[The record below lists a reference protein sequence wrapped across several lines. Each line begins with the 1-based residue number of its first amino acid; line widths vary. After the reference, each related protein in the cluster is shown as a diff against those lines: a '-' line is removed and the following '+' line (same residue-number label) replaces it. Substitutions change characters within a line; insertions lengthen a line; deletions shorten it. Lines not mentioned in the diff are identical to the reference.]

1 MGAESVPT
9 EAGGSRAAAR
19 APVHAWRSRALA
31 AVSHHRSVQAWHG
44 LLVAFFLLF
53 VLLPTLYVLGYVAMD
68 WNGVQSIFAD
78 PILSGRILPAV
89 LYSFSVAGSVALFD
103 LVAGLPLAWLLV
115 RHEFRGKSWFDTLI
129 DSPLAVTTAGL
140 GFSVVLFWGV
150 SPTIT
155 QHPPFSLGLTNS
167 AFLILVLLHL
177 TTTFPY
183 MVRSLAAILQEID
196 IEYENAARAAGAS
209 RLTAAR
215 TITLPMFRSGMATG
229 LLLVLAKALSDTG
242 GALTALTLIGAVNAD
257 TSNPANLYAPF
268 TGNGTAL
275 IGIWKSFATHAGT
288 PAAVVSEL
296 NGGLA
301 LVSAVMIV
309 LALVLLVVVKY
320 VAVRLRFPLRRV
332 WPIAERKLSTRR
344 FAHLRDTGALAAL
357 VFFILLPSFFF
368 LGFLF
373 VATPTAALDWGRF
386 WNAVGISFL
395 IGGVA
400 TGLDLA
406 MGVPFAILITRGKL
420 RWLGRTLDALVNV
433 PYIVPS
439 AALGISLSLFWSAQ
453 RTIVPSL
460 LVLVI
465 LAHVAFTFPFVVR
478 NVVGALEQLDPAAEE
493 TARTLGA
500 KPTQVFRR
508 VLLPAIRPA
517 ILAGAIMAFTRSLG
531 ETGATQA
538 VAGIG
543 LETIPLLIVNIITSK
558 TPQYYEAALAQ
569 LALLGVSFGAILAM
583 RLVTLRGRSHG

>member
-1 MGAESVPT
+1 MGAEAVPLQEDGNRT
-9 EAGGSRAAAR
+9 ATRE
-19 APVHAWRSRALA
+19 PVHVWRSKALA
-31 AVSHHRSVQAWHG
+31 AVSTNWAVRGWHG
-44 LLVAFFLLF
+44 LLLVFFLLF
-53 VLLPTLYVLGYVAMD
+53 VLLPTLYVLGYVAVD
-68 WNGVQSIFAD
+68 WAGVQSVFGD
-78 PILSGRILPAV
+78 PRLSGLILPAV
-89 LYSFSVAGSVALFD
+89 GYSFAVAGSVALFD

-150 SPTIT
+150 SPTIA
-155 QHPPFSLGLTNS
+155 QFPPGSLGLTNS

-242 GALTALTLIGAVNAD
+242 GALTALTLIGAVD
-257 TSNPANLYAPF
+257 PSSPYGPF

-275 IGIWKSFATHAGT
+275 IGIWKGVAGKT
-288 PAAVVSEL
+288 LDPVLKTEL

-301 LVSAVMIV
+301 LVSALMIV
-309 LALVLLVVVKY
+309 LALVLLVVVKF
-320 VAVRLRFPLRRV
+320 VAVRLKVPLRRV
-332 WPIAERKLSTRR
+332 WPATERKLSARPFPR
-344 FAHLRDTGALAAL
+344 LRDLGALAAL
-357 VFFILLPSFFF
+357 VFFILVPSFFF
-368 LGFLF
+368 LTFLVF
-373 VATPTAALDWGRF
+373 ATPTAAIDWGRF

-400 TGLDLA
+400 TGVDLA

-420 RWLGRTLDALVNV
+420 RWLGRILDAFVNI

-453 RTIVPSL
+453 KTIVPSL
-460 LVLVI
+460 LVLVT

-493 TARTLGA
+493 TAKTLGA
-500 KPTQVFRR
+500 KPVQVFRR

-538 VAGIG
+538 VAGTQ
-543 LETIPLLIVNIITSK
+543 LETIPLFIVNIITSK

-569 LALLGVSFGAILAM
+569 LALLFVSFAAILGM
-583 RLVTLRGRSHG
+583 RLVVERRRSHG

>member
-1 MGAESVPT
+1 MGAAEAPSEAAGNPT
-9 EAGGSRAAAR
+9 ATR
-19 APVHAWRSRALA
+19 APEHAWRSKAMAWVSTRW
-31 AVSHHRSVQAWHG
+31 AVHAWQWG
-44 LLVAFFLLF
+44 IIAFFLVF
-53 VLLPTLYVLGYVAMD
+53 VLLPTLYVLGYVVAD
-68 WNGVQSIFAD
+68 WSGVQTIFQD
-78 PILSGRILPAV
+78 PVLAGRILPAIT
-89 LYSFSVAGSVALFD
+89 YSFSVAGMVALFD

-115 RHEFRGKSWFDTLI
+115 RHDFRGKSWFDTLI

-140 GFSVVLFWGV
+140 GFSVVLFWGL

-155 QHPPFSLGLTNS
+155 QHPPGSLGLTDN

-242 GALTALTLIGAVNAD
+242 GALTALTLIGAVNPN
-257 TSNPANLYAPF
+257 SLYAPF
-268 TGNGTAL
+268 AGNGTAL
-275 IGIWKSFATHAGT
+275 IGVWKGIAGQAATT
-288 PAAVVSEL
+288 PILKTEL

-301 LVSAVMIV
+301 LVSALMIV
-309 LALVLLVVVKY
+309 LALVLLVVVKF
-320 VAVRLRFPLRRV
+320 VAVRLKFPLRRV
-332 WPIAERKLSTRR
+332 WPVAERRLSSRPYAR
-344 FAHLRDTGALAAL
+344 LRDLGALAVL
-357 VFFILLPSFFF
+357 VFFILVPSFFF

-386 WNAVGISFL
+386 WGAVGISFL

-400 TGLDLA
+400 TGIDLA
-406 MGVPFAILITRGKL
+406 TGIPLAILITRGRM
-420 RWLGRTLDALVNV
+420 RWLGRMLDALVNI

-439 AALGISLSLFWSAQ
+439 AALGISLSLFWSSQ
-453 RTIVPSL
+453 KTIVPSL
-460 LVLVI
+460 LVLVT

-500 KPTQVFRR
+500 KPVQVFGR

-538 VAGIG
+538 VAGTGI
-543 LETIPLLIVNIITSK
+543 ETIPLLIVNIVTSK

-569 LALLGVSFGAILAM
+569 LALLGVSFAAILGL
-583 RLVTLRGRSHG
+583 RLVIERRRGRG

>member
-1 MGAESVPT
+1 MADAAVSP
-9 EAGGSRAAAR
+9 GSGEPRTGTR
-19 APVHAWRSRALA
+19 EPIHAWRSRVLA
-31 AVSHHRSVQAWHG
+31 AVSTRWAVRLWYG
-44 LLVAFFLLF
+44 LIVLFFAFF
-53 VLLPTLYVLGYVAMD
+53 VLLPTLYVLGYVAVD
-68 WNGVQSIFAD
+68 WSGVQSIFAN
-78 PILSGRILPAV
+78 PALSGLILPAV
-89 LYSFSVAGSVALFD
+89 GYSFAVAGSVALFD

-115 RHEFRGKSWFDTLI
+115 RHDFRGKSWFDTLI

-150 SPTIT
+150 SPAIT
-155 QHPPFSLGLTNS
+155 QHPPGAFGLTNS

-242 GALTALTLIGAVNAD
+242 GALTALTLIGAVTPSSA
-257 TSNPANLYAPF
+257 TGPF

-275 IGIWKSFATHAGT
+275 IGIWKAIAGSAATSAT
-288 PAAVVSEL
+288 LRTEL
-296 NGGLA
+296 SGGLA
-301 LVSAVMIV
+301 LVSALMIV
-309 LALVLLVVVKY
+309 LSLVLLVAVKY
-320 VAVRLRFPLRRV
+320 VAVRLRVPLRRV
-332 WPIAERKLSTRR
+332 WPHAERRLSGRPFPR
-344 FAHLRDTGALAAL
+344 LRDAGALAAL
-357 VFFILLPSFFF
+357 VFFILIPSFFF
-368 LGFLF
+368 LGFLL
-373 VATPTAALDWGRF
+373 VATPTGTLDWGRF

-400 TGLDLA
+400 TGIDLA
-406 MGVPFAILITRGKL
+406 TGIPFAILITRGKM
-420 RWLGRTLDALVNV
+420 RRLGRLLDALVNI

-439 AALGISLSLFWSAQ
+439 AALGISLSLFWSSQ

-478 NVVGALEQLDPAAEE
+478 NVVGALEQLDPATEE

-500 KPTQVFRR
+500 KPSQVFRR

-538 VAGIG
+538 VAGTG
-543 LETIPLLIVNIITSK
+543 LETIPLLIVNLVLSP
-558 TPQYYEAALAQ
+558 TPKYYEAALAQ
-569 LALLGVSFGAILAM
+569 LALLGVSFAAILGM
-583 RLVTLRGRSHG
+583 RLVIERRRGRG

>member
-1 MGAESVPT
+1 MGAEAVPP
-9 EAGGSRAAAR
+9 EAEGSRAASPK
-19 APVHAWRSRALA
+19 PVHAWRSKALA
-31 AVSHHRSVQAWHG
+31 TVSSRWAVLGWHG
-44 LLVAFFLLF
+44 FLLFFFLFF
-53 VLLPTLYVLGYVAMD
+53 VLLPTLYVLGYVAVD
-68 WNGVQSIFAD
+68 WTGVQQVFAD
-78 PILSGRILPAV
+78 PSLSGLILPAV
-89 LYSFSVAGSVALFD
+89 GYSFAVAGSVALFD

-140 GFSVVLFWGV
+140 GFSVVLFWGI

-196 IEYENAARAAGAS
+196 IEYENAARTAGAS

-242 GALTALTLIGAVNAD
+242 GALTALTLIGAVD
-257 TSNPANLYAPF
+257 TNSATGPF

-275 IGIWKSFATHAGT
+275 IGIWKGIAGKT
-288 PAAVVSEL
+288 PDLALKTQL

-301 LVSAVMIV
+301 LVSALMIV
-309 LALVLLVVVKY
+309 LALVLLVVVKF
-320 VAVRLRFPLRRV
+320 VAVRLKVPLRRV
-332 WPIAERKLSTRR
+332 WPVAERKLSTRR
-344 FAHLRDTGALAAL
+344 FSRARDFGALAAL
-357 VFFILLPSFFF
+357 VFFILIPSFFF
-368 LGFLF
+368 LAFLF
-373 VATPTAALDWGRF
+373 VATPTAAMDWGRF

-400 TGLDLA
+400 TGIDLA

-420 RWLGRTLDALVNV
+420 RWLGRILDALVNI

-453 RTIVPSL
+453 QTIVPSL
-460 LVLVI
+460 LVLVT

-478 NVVGALEQLDPAAEE
+478 NVVGALEQLDPATEE

-500 KPTQVFRR
+500 KPLQVFGR

-538 VAGIG
+538 VAGTN

-558 TPQYYEAALAQ
+558 SPQYYEAALAQ
-569 LALLGVSFGAILAM
+569 LALLGVSFAAILLL
-583 RLVTLRGRSHG
+583 RLVIERRRGHG

>member
-1 MGAESVPT
+1 MGAEAVPP
-9 EAGGSRAAAR
+9 EADGNRAVTR
-19 APVHAWRSRALA
+19 EPVHVWRSKALA
-31 AVSHHRSVQAWHG
+31 AVSTNWAVRGWHV
-44 LLVAFFLLF
+44 LLLGFFLLF
-53 VLLPTLYVLGYVAMD
+53 VLLPTLYVLGYVAID
-68 WNGVQSIFAD
+68 WSGVQSVFAD
-78 PILSGRILPAV
+78 PRLSGLILPAV
-89 LYSFSVAGSVALFD
+89 GYSFAVAGSVALFD

-150 SPTIT
+150 SPTIA
-155 QHPPFSLGLTNS
+155 QFPPGSLGLTNS

-242 GALTALTLIGAVNAD
+242 GALTALTLIGAVN
-257 TSNPANLYAPF
+257 TSSPYGPF

-275 IGIWKSFATHAGT
+275 IGIWKGIAGKT
-288 PAAVVSEL
+288 PDLVLKTEL

-301 LVSAVMIV
+301 LVSALMIV
-309 LALVLLVVVKY
+309 LALVLLVVVKF
-320 VAVRLRFPLRRV
+320 VAVRLKVPLRRV
-332 WPIAERKLSTRR
+332 WPATERKLSSRPFPR
-344 FAHLRDTGALAAL
+344 LRDLGALAAL
-357 VFFILLPSFFF
+357 VFFILVPSFFF
-368 LGFLF
+368 LTFLVF
-373 VATPTAALDWGRF
+373 ATPTAAIDWGRF

-400 TGLDLA
+400 TGVDLA

-420 RWLGRTLDALVNV
+420 RWMGRILDALVNI

-453 RTIVPSL
+453 QAIVPSL
-460 LVLVI
+460 LILVT

-493 TARTLGA
+493 TAKTLGA
-500 KPTQVFRR
+500 KPAQVFRR

-538 VAGIG
+538 VAGTQ
-543 LETIPLLIVNIITSK
+543 LETIPLFIVNIITSK
-558 TPQYYEAALAQ
+558 TPHYYEAALAQ
-569 LALLGVSFGAILAM
+569 LALLFVSFAAILSM
-583 RLVTLRGRSHG
+583 RLVIERRRGHG

>member
-1 MGAESVPT
+1 MGAEAVPP
-9 EAGGSRAAAR
+9 EAGGNRTATR
-19 APVHAWRSRALA
+19 EPVHARRSKILA
-31 AVSHHRSVQAWHG
+31 AISTRWSVQVWHG
-44 LLVAFFLLF
+44 LLVAFFLFF
-53 VLLPTLYVLGYVAMD
+53 VLLPTLYVLGYVAID

-78 PILSGRILPAV
+78 PALSGLILPAV
-89 LYSFSVAGSVALFD
+89 GYSFGVAGSVALFD

-155 QHPPFSLGLTNS
+155 QHPPGSLGLTNS

-183 MVRSLAAILQEID
+183 MVRSLAAILEEID
-196 IEYENAARAAGAS
+196 VEYENAARAAGAS

-242 GALTALTLIGAVNAD
+242 GALTALTLIGAVNPSSLA
-257 TSNPANLYAPF
+257 APF

-275 IGIWKSFATHAGT
+275 IGVWKGIAGQATTT
-288 PAAVVSEL
+288 PLLRTEL
-296 NGGLA
+296 DGGLA
-301 LVSAVMIV
+301 LVSALMIV
-309 LALVLLVVVKY
+309 LALILLVVVKL
-320 VAVRLRFPLRRV
+320 VAVRLKVPLRRV
-332 WPIAERKLSTRR
+332 WPVAERRLSSRP
-344 FAHLRDTGALAAL
+344 FARLRDFGALAAL
-357 VFFILLPSFFF
+357 VFFILVPSFFF
-368 LGFLF
+368 LGFLA
-373 VATPTAALDWGRF
+373 VATPTTALDWGRF
-386 WNAVGISFL
+386 SNAVAISFL

-400 TGLDLA
+400 TGIDLA

-420 RWLGRTLDALVNV
+420 RWLGRILDALVNI

-453 RTIVPSL
+453 KTIVPSL
-460 LVLVI
+460 LVLVT

-478 NVVGALEQLDPAAEE
+478 NVVGALEQLDPATEE

-500 KPTQVFRR
+500 KPVQVFRR

-538 VAGIG
+538 VAGTG

-569 LALLGVSFGAILAM
+569 LALLGVSFAAILAM
-583 RLVTLRGRSHG
+583 RLVTLRRRRHG

>member
-1 MGAESVPT
+1 MGAAAVPP
-9 EAGGSRAAAR
+9 EAAGNRSAVRQ
-19 APVHAWRSRALA
+19 PVHAWRSKALA
-31 AVSHHRSVQAWHG
+31 AVSTRWAVRGWHG
-44 LLVAFFLLF
+44 VLVGFFLLF
-53 VLLPTLYVLGYVAMD
+53 VLLPTLYVLGYVVAD
-68 WNGVQSIFAD
+68 WGGVQSIFAD
-78 PILSGRILPAV
+78 PRLGSRILPAV
-89 LYSFSVAGSVALFD
+89 AYSFGVAGMVALFD

-140 GFSVVLFWGV
+140 GFSVVLFWGI
-150 SPTIT
+150 SPTIA
-155 QHPPFSLGLTNS
+155 QHPPGSLGLTNS

-196 IEYENAARAAGAS
+196 VEYENAARAAGAS

-242 GALTALTLIGAVNAD
+242 GALTALTLIGAVNAN
-257 TSNPANLYAPF
+257 TSNPNNLFDPF

-275 IGIWKSFATHAGT
+275 IGIWKSFATHPGM
-288 PAAVVSEL
+288 PAAAVTEL

-301 LVSAVMIV
+301 LVSALMIV
-309 LALVLLVVVKY
+309 LALALLVLVKF

-332 WPIAERKLSTRR
+332 WPIAERKLSRR
-344 FAHLRDTGALAAL
+344 PFPRLRDLGALLAL
-357 VFFILLPSFFF
+357 VLFILVPSFFF

-373 VATPTAALDWGRF
+373 VAAPTAALDWGRF

-400 TGLDLA
+400 TGVDLA

-420 RWLGRTLDALVNV
+420 RWLGRILDALVNV

-453 RTIVPSL
+453 KAIVPSL
-460 LVLVI
+460 IILVT

-478 NVVGALEQLDPAAEE
+478 NVVGALEQLDPATEE

-500 KPTQVFRR
+500 RPVQVFRR

-538 VAGIG
+538 VAGTGI
-543 LETIPLLIVNIITSK
+543 ETIPLLIVNIVTST
-558 TPQYYEAALAQ
+558 TPQYYVAALAQ
-569 LALLGVSFGAILAM
+569 LALLGVSFAAILAM
-583 RLVTLRGRSHG
+583 RLVVERRRGHG